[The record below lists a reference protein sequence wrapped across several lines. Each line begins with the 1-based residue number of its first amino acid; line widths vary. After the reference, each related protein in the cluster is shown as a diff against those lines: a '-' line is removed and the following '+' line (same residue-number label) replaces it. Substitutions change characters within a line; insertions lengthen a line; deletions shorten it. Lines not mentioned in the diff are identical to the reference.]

1 MPLNPYFLQG
11 SASEQ
16 RLIQDL
22 INEQLKIYGQDVLYL
37 PRKVIKKDTLFRD
50 ITASQFDDSFRL
62 EAYLLNYQGFEGQGD
77 ILTKFGV
84 QTTDS
89 VTFIISRER
98 YEDFI
103 TPFFAL
109 TTDEEDLLLLTR
121 PREGDLIY
129 LPLDNTM
136 FEIKYVEGKKPF
148 YQLNNLYVYQL
159 SCEVMDFALDENIN
173 TADNEVNEAVSGFTY
188 TDTVLTMVGSDSYG
202 ATAYVDT
209 FKNYYAANS
218 LPFPSELEPGY
229 SVSSIDLI
237 NDGTNYL
244 SPPVVSI
251 STSPSGNPTH
261 NATAV
266 AVMTRRSGQIGYS
279 IDKILIT
286 NPGLGYTQPP
296 TVNIK
301 SSTGTGGIATAIIST
316 GVLMRPTLTNGGLG
330 YGSIPTVGLT
340 SAPIGGTSAIIVPQL
355 SSSGVVTALYYSNA
369 GSGYTSQPSISI
381 SSPDSLGIS
390 TGNYVVKE
398 IVKGVSTGTTA
409 FVESWDYDDRVLKVS
424 VINGS
429 FSVGEVVVGMGTTS
443 LGSNASYVI
452 QKVSIQDQFDPYA
465 QNDFIEEEAD
475 EILDF
480 SERNP
485 FGEF

>member
-16 RLIQDL
+16 RLVQDL

-37 PRKVIKKDTLFRD
+37 PRKIIKKDTLFRD
-50 ITASQFDDSFRL
+50 VTASQFDDSFRI

-77 ILTKFGV
+77 ILSKFGV

-103 TPFFAL
+103 TPFYSL
-109 TTDEEDLLLLTR
+109 TTDEEELILLSR

-148 YQLNNLYVYQL
+148 YQLNNLYVYQM

-188 TDTVLTMVGSDSYG
+188 TDTTLTMVGSDSYA
-202 ATAYVDT
+202 ATASVNTY
-209 FKNYYAANS
+209 KGYYTENQ
-218 LPFPSELEPGY
+218 LIFPPELEPGY
-229 SVSSIDLI
+229 SVSKVDLL
-237 NDGTNYL
+237 NDGANYL
-244 SPPVVSI
+244 SPPTVSI
-251 STSPSGNPTH
+251 STSPSGDTSH

-266 AVMTRRSGQIGYS
+266 AIMTSRSGQIGSS
-279 IDKILIT
+279 IDRILVV
-286 NPGLGYTQPP
+286 NPGLGYTEPP
-296 TVNIK
+296 TVTIR
-301 SSTGTGGIATAIIST
+301 SRTGTGGLATAIIST
-316 GVLMRPTLTNGGLG
+316 GSLMMPTLTSGGLG
-330 YGSIPTVGLT
+330 YGLAPIVGIT
-340 SAPIGGTSAIIVPQL
+340 SAPIGGTTAEIVPQL
-355 SSSGVVTALYYSNA
+355 SATGVVTALYYNNA
-369 GSGYTSQPSISI
+369 GAGYTSQPSLTI
-381 SSPDSLGIS
+381 SSPDSVGLS

-398 IVKGVSTGTTA
+398 VVKGVSTGTTA
-409 FVESWDYDDRVLKVS
+409 FVEYWDFDDRVLRVS

-429 FSVGEVVVGMGTTS
+429 FAVGEVVVGMGTTA
-443 LGSNASYVI
+443 LGSNANYVI
-452 QKVSIQDQFDPYA
+452 NSINVSSNIDPNS
-465 QNDFIEEEAD
+465 QNDLIEDEAD
-475 EILDF
+475 DILDF
-480 SERNP
+480 TEKNP